1 MVKPFVPNAPFL
13 YPLKTSEN
21 RQIFRCFQRVEKGC
35 IENKWIKIK
44 ANINT
49 FQSNPSKHFNVVST
63 FLLVDATS
71 RRGTTSYQR
80 WNNVVYFNVEIY
92 NVESTLTW
100 TTLDNVKTTLP
111 FSTSSFLTLVNVETT
126 LRKKIN
132 SNRIPG
138 IQSFNYYF
146 IIFTCSPRSEGSMTK
161 SPCKATKVL
170 KRLWKILHCNY
181 CKNLI

>member
-63 FLLVDATS
+63 FSFGWCDVATWDNVI
-71 RRGTTSYQR
+71 QR

-100 TTLDNVKTTLP
+100 TTLDNVKTTS

-126 LRKKIN
+126 LSKKIN

-146 IIFTCSPRSEGSMTK
+146 IIFTCSPCSEGSMTK